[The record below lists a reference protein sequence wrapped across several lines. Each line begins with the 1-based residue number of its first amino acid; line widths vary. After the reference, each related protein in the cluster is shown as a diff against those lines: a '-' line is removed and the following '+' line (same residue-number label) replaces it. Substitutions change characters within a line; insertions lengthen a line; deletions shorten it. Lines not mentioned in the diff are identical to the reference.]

1 MVTGT
6 VVASIW
12 STRRLEELP
21 NGALLEVELEGSGA
35 HVVALDVLGSG
46 VGERVLVTCGAAAA
60 GWFLDEHVPVD
71 ALVVGSIDE
80 SNGAGTAAAAAAP
93 ANDEEV

>member
-6 VVASIW
+6 VVGSIW

-21 NGALLEVELEGSGA
+21 NGALLEIEFEGSA
-35 HVVALDVLGSG
+35 ERVVALDVLGSG
-46 VGERVLVTCGAAAA
+46 VGERVLVTRGVAAAA
-60 GWFLDEHVPVD
+60 WFQDPRAPVD

-80 SNGAGTAAAAAAP
+80 SNGVGRAAAAAAP
-93 ANDEEV
+93 ANEEEV

>member
-6 VVASIW
+6 VVGSIW

-21 NGALLEVELEGSGA
+21 NGALLEVELEGSGDR
-35 HVVALDVLGSG
+35 VVALDVLGSG
-46 VGERVLVTCGAAAA
+46 VGERVLVTRGAAAA
-60 GWFLDEHVPVD
+60 GWFSDERVPVD
-71 ALVVGSIDE
+71 ALVVGSVDE
-80 SNGAGTAAAAAAP
+80 SNGVGAPAAAGAS